1 MRPLAKGVHNGTRE
15 TTEKKVAAPAA
26 TIKPED
32 LQSQLRRKMRVIP
45 PALAAKLAKA
55 KDAGT

>member
-1 MRPLAKGVHNGTRE
+1 MEPEA
-15 TTEKKVAAPAA
+15 TEKKLAAPAA

-45 PALAAKLAKA
+45 PALAAKLAKGREA
-55 KDAGT
+55 ES

>member
-1 MRPLAKGVHNGTRE
+1 MEPEA
-15 TTEKKVAAPAA
+15 TEKKLAAPAA

-45 PALAAKLAKA
+45 SALAAKLAKGKA
-55 KDAGT
+55 AES